1 MELPRK
7 WSGDPREIVAPNFE
21 FCAGMLG
28 PVEPLKTKCIATSCN
43 TMTSDDQVLESYA
56 RLDARK
62 ATSTKNDFDM
72 WQQATGWNHSSMALM
87 LDPALKAMDLLQPC
101 TQFTHDYMHG
111 VLQGTG
117 PIVLFHLISAM
128 EEILH
133 IYQFLE
139 GYFTHWVFPKS
150 WKSQHIGSYF
160 SKKK

>member
-1 MELPRK
+1 MTKFLSHMPGWMPEKQHPPRM
-7 WSGDPREIVAPNFE
+7 IF
-21 FCAGMLG
+21 
-28 PVEPLKTKCIATSCN
+28 
-43 TMTSDDQVLESYA
+43 Y
-56 RLDARK
+56 
-62 ATSTKNDFDM
+62 M

-117 PIVLFHLISAM
+117 PTVLFHFISAM

-139 GYFTHWVFPKS
+139 GYFAHWVFPRS

-160 SKKK
+160 AKKNDQP

>member
-1 MELPRK
+1 L
-7 WSGDPREIVAPNFE
+7 
-21 FCAGMLG
+21 
-28 PVEPLKTKCIATSCN
+28 
-43 TMTSDDQVLESYA
+43 
-56 RLDARK
+56 
-62 ATSTKNDFDM
+62 STKNDFDM

-117 PIVLFHLISAM
+117 PIVLFHFISAM

-139 GYFTHWVFPKS
+139 GYFAHWVLPIGWKKPTHWQLLFQEKNDQP
-150 WKSQHIGSYF
+150 
-160 SKKK
+160 